1 MPLALVALAVTAF
14 AIGTTEFAAMGLLP
28 QVANDLDVSIPQAGW
43 LISAY
48 ALGVVIGAP
57 LLTALAAGR
66 PRKAVLVALAGFF
79 AAGNLLCALAPDFWT
94 LAAARL
100 VTGLP
105 HGAFFG
111 AGAVAAAEL
120 VAPDRRARA
129 VAVMFSGLTLANV
142 VGVPAAT
149 LLGQHLGWRA
159 TMLVVVAIGAAGAL
173 AIARLVP
180 ALPSPAQSGL
190 RHELGAFRSGQL
202 WLALATVVFGCGG
215 FFACYSYIT
224 PLLTE
229 VSGFA
234 TGSVTLVLAL
244 FGVGMTI
251 GNLLGG
257 YAADRALRP
266 TVCVAFLLLA
276 AVLALFAVTAR
287 AQWSAAATVVLV
299 GLFGFAIV
307 PAVQTLVMREARG
320 APTLASAT
328 VQGAFNLAN
337 AQGAY
342 FGGLALDAGLG
353 WTSPP
358 LVGSGLA
365 ASGAVIAVAAWAA
378 ARRGT
383 RASAAPSTVA
393 GTGAGAGPAL
403 VPDPGRPDRRGDR
416 DPPLSPR
423 RARQTGSAA
432 GPGAATGRRPR

>member
-28 QVANDLDVSIPQAGW
+28 QVAGDLDVSIPQAGW

-48 ALGVVIGAP
+48 AVGVVVGAP

-66 PRKAVLVALAGFF
+66 PRKTVLVALAGFF
-79 AAGNLLCALAPDFWT
+79 AAGNLLCAVAPDFWS

-100 VTGLP
+100 ITGLP

-120 VAPDRRARA
+120 VAPHRRARA
-129 VAVMFSGLTLANV
+129 VAVMFSGLTVANI

-159 TMLVVVAIGAAGAL
+159 TMLVVVVIGVAGTI

-180 ALPSPAQSGL
+180 HLPSPAQAGL

-229 VSGFA
+229 VSGYA

-251 GNLLGG
+251 GNVLGG

-266 TVCVAFLLLA
+266 TVCAAFLLLA

-287 AQWSAAATVVLV
+287 TEWSAAVTVVLV

-307 PAVQTLVMREARG
+307 PAVQTLVLREARG

-353 WTSPP
+353 WTSPT

-365 ASGAVIAVAAWAA
+365 ASGAVIAVLAWVLD
-378 ARRGT
+378 RRRKALAGPGPSSVPGPAPAPEAGV
-383 RASAAPSTVA
+383 RADA
-393 GTGAGAGPAL
+393 GDRVVGAGAG
-403 VPDPGRPDRRGDR
+403 
-416 DPPLSPR
+416 
-423 RARQTGSAA
+423 A
-432 GPGAATGRRPR
+432 GC

>member
-1 MPLALVALAVTAF
+1 MPLALLALAVTAF

-28 QVANDLDVSIPQAGW
+28 QVADSLHVSIPQAGW

-48 ALGVVIGAP
+48 ALGVVVGAP

-66 PRKAVLVALAGFF
+66 PRKAVLVSLAGLF
-79 AAGNLLCALAPDFWT
+79 ATGNLLCALAPEFWT

-129 VAVMFSGLTLANV
+129 VAVMFSGLTVANI

-159 TMLVVVAIGAAGAL
+159 TMLVVVLIAAAGTA

-180 ALPSPAQSGL
+180 ALPSPGQSGL
-190 RHELGAFRSGQL
+190 RHELRALRSGQL

-215 FFACYSYIT
+215 FFACYSYIA

-229 VSGFA
+229 VSGYA

-251 GNLLGG
+251 GNVLGG
-257 YAADRALRP
+257 FAADRALRP
-266 TVCVAFLLLA
+266 TVCVAFVLLSA
-276 AVLALFAVTAR
+276 TLALFSVTAHAR
-287 AQWSAAATVVLV
+287 WSAAVTVVLI

-307 PAVQTLVMREARG
+307 PAVQTLVLQKARS

-342 FGGLALDAGLG
+342 FGGLALAAGFG
-353 WTSPP
+353 WTSPT
-358 LVGSGLA
+358 LVGAGLA
-365 ASGAVIAVAAWAA
+365 AAGTLIAVLAWVADRRRPAPVAAEPAA
-378 ARRGT
+378 A
-383 RASAAPSTVA
+383 AI
-393 GTGAGAGPAL
+393 
-403 VPDPGRPDRRGDR
+403 
-416 DPPLSPR
+416 
-423 RARQTGSAA
+423 
-432 GPGAATGRRPR
+432 ATA

>member
-1 MPLALVALAVTAF
+1 MPLALLALAVTAF

-28 QVANDLDVSIPQAGW
+28 QVAGDLHVSIPQAGW

-48 ALGVVIGAP
+48 AVGVVIGAP
-57 LLTALAAGR
+57 LLTVAAAR
-66 PRKAVLVALAGFF
+66 MPRKAVLVALAALFT
-79 AAGNLLCALAPDFWT
+79 AGNLLCALAPDFWL
-94 LAAARL
+94 LAVARL
-100 VTGLP
+100 ITGLP

-120 VAPDRRARA
+120 APPHLRARA

-159 TMLVVVAIGAAGAL
+159 TMLVVVAIGALGTA

-180 ALPSPAQSGL
+180 PLPSPAAAGL
-190 RHELGAFRSGQL
+190 RHELSAFRSGQL

-229 VSGFA
+229 VSGYA
-234 TGSVTLVLAL
+234 PGSVTLVLAL
-244 FGVGMTI
+244 FGIGMTI
-251 GNLLGG
+251 GNVVGG

-266 TVCVAFLLLA
+266 TVCASFLLLA
-276 AVLALFAVTAR
+276 LALAGFAWTAR
-287 AQWSAAATVVLV
+287 AGWSAALTVVLI
-299 GLFGFAIV
+299 GMFGFAIV
-307 PAVQTLVMREARG
+307 PAVQTLVLQKARR

-353 WTSPP
+353 WTAPT
-358 LVGSGLA
+358 LVGSVLA
-365 ASGAVIAVAAWAA
+365 GIGALIAVLAWAA
-378 ARRGT
+378 
-383 RASAAPSTVA
+383 
-393 GTGAGAGPAL
+393 
-403 VPDPGRPDRRGDR
+403 DRR
-416 DPPLSPR
+416 PPPP
-423 RARQTGSAA
+423 G
-432 GPGAATGRRPR
+432 GPDLPAATGAAAAHARPPA

>member
-173 AIARLVP
+173 SIARLVP

-299 GLFGFAIV
+299 GMFGFAIV

-365 ASGAVIAVAAWAA
+365 ASGAAIAVAAWAA

-383 RASAAPSTVA
+383 RAAGVPNAVASAV
-393 GTGAGAGPAL
+393 AGAGPAP
-403 VPDPGRPDRRGDR
+403 VPGPAPAPDDR
-416 DPPLSPR
+416 IGAGTATPR
-423 RARQTGSAA
+423 
-432 GPGAATGRRPR
+432 

>member
-28 QVANDLDVSIPQAGW
+28 QVADNLHVSIPQAGW

-48 ALGVVIGAP
+48 AIGVVIGAP

-66 PRKAVLVALAGFF
+66 PRKAVLVALAGLF
-79 AAGNLLCALAPDFWT
+79 ATGNLLCAVAPDFWS

-100 VTGLP
+100 ITGLP

-120 VAPDRRARA
+120 VAPHRRARA
-129 VAVMFSGLTLANV
+129 VAVMFSGLTVANI

-159 TMLVVVAIGAAGAL
+159 TMLVVVAIAAAGTV

-180 ALPSPAQSGL
+180 ELPSPAQSGL
-190 RHELGAFRSGQL
+190 RHELSAFRSGQL

-229 VSGFA
+229 VSGYA

-251 GNLLGG
+251 GNVLGG
-257 YAADRALRP
+257 FAADRALRP
-266 TVCVAFLLLA
+266 TVCAAFLLSA
-276 AVLALFAVTAR
+276 ATLALFAVTAH
-287 AQWSAAATVVLV
+287 AAWSAAVTVVLI

-307 PAVQTLVMREARG
+307 PAVQTLVLQKARS

-353 WTSPP
+353 WTSPT

-365 ASGAVIAVAAWAA
+365 ASGAAIALAAWAA
-378 ARRGT
+378 DRRRPGGAGGAGGAGHEPAGVT
-383 RASAAPSTVA
+383 GVA
-393 GTGAGAGPAL
+393 GPDTAPLPEPAGRADRTGAGAPA
-403 VPDPGRPDRRGDR
+403 
-416 DPPLSPR
+416 
-423 RARQTGSAA
+423 
-432 GPGAATGRRPR
+432 